1 MCRCRA
7 PRSPRWSNRPC
18 TVCAR
23 EKTGFGRFF
32 VPVDCWHAP
41 HALHAG
47 CGHDR
52 KDARSR
58 PDSIGS
64 MSCCPPGRAVRVSI
78 CPEGVRGGG
87 PLVRRCRATATR
99 LAAMSR
105 THWRLAH
112 PDKGLRCFGQLCSCR
127 LNRAERPECRR
138 QSVPTKAE
146 SWRVAGRVPVRG
158 RAGLLSQLA
167 FGQGVELEP
176 SRLVPQP
183 GVGIGDTAAGRW
195 KGGC

>member
-1 MCRCRA
+1 MKKPASAGFLFPSTAGMPRMPCMPCMPVAGTTGRPKESPGQHREHVLLPAGARCA
-7 PRSPRWSNRPC
+7 GLDLPR
-18 TVCAR
+18 
-23 EKTGFGRFF
+23 
-32 VPVDCWHAP
+32 
-41 HALHAG
+41 G
-47 CGHDR
+47 C
-52 KDARSR
+52 S
-58 PDSIGS
+58 
-64 MSCCPPGRAVRVSI
+64 
-78 CPEGVRGGG
+78 GGK
-87 PLVRRCRATATR
+87 PLVRRCCATATR

-105 THWRLAH
+105 AHWRLAH